1 MHLKIRQEK
10 SSDPTIVFELIRL
23 AFENEQYSDHQE
35 HILVEKLRKKAEF
48 IPQLSMVAEVEG
60 EIVGYILLTKVQ
72 IIDKENQKVFD
83 SLALAPVAVLPLFQG
98 KGIGGKLILGA
109 HQIAKELDF
118 GSVVVLGHADY
129 YPKFGYVP
137 ASVYGIKFPF
147 DVPDENCMIKELTD
161 NSLKGIQGTVHY
173 PEEFGVIS

>member
-1 MHLKIRQEK
+1 MNIKIRQEK
-10 SSDPTIVFELIRL
+10 SSDPTIVFELIRI

-35 HILVEKLRKKAEF
+35 HILVEKLRKRAEF
-48 IPQLSMVAEVEG
+48 IPQMSIVAEVEG

-72 IIDKENQKVFD
+72 IIDKENQKAFD
-83 SLALAPVAVLPLFQG
+83 SLALAPVAVLPQFQG
-98 KGIGGKLILGA
+98 QGIGGKLILAA
-109 HQIAKELDF
+109 HQIAKELGF

-137 ASVYGIKFPF
+137 ASVYGIQFPF

-173 PEEFGVIS
+173 PEEFGVI